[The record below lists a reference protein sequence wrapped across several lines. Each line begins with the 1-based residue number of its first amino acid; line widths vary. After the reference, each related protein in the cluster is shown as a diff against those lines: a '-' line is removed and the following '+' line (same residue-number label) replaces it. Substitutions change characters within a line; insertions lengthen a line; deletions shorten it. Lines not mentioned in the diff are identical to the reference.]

1 MSISYFKIKHNNFM
15 KLRLKELRDENGY
28 TQQYVAEYLNIKQNT
43 YSQYETG
50 LREISLDSLCALAKL
65 YETSVDY
72 ILYLTDN
79 DTPYR
84 K

>member
-1 MSISYFKIKHNNFM
+1 M